1 MFVLL
6 YAFIGVLLSIL
17 INYLADVLPHTRKFS
32 LPICPSCKNSL
43 SIWEY
48 LTSSTCEKCGKKRSF
63 LHYVTAFCCVLFSVL
78 LYYFPFDGLS
88 YWAALPMLVFLL
100 VIARIDIQHQVI
112 LIQTSIFGLVLFTF
126 YGILLNGVHSTLL
139 GGTAGLAINL
149 VFYGFG
155 ILYAD
160 LLNKSRNSKV
170 SEVIFGF
177 GDVFVGTYL
186 GLLVGWPIVLP
197 AVFLGMLSAG
207 AFSLVY
213 MGFLI
218 VSRRYNRFSS
228 IPLSPFFIIAAI
240 FSLYIF

>member
-1 MFVLL
+1 
-6 YAFIGVLLSIL
+6 
-17 INYLADVLPHTRKFS
+17 
-32 LPICPSCKNSL
+32 
-43 SIWEY
+43 
-48 LTSSTCEKCGKKRSF
+48 
-63 LHYVTAFCCVLFSVL
+63 
-78 LYYFPFDGLS
+78 
-88 YWAALPMLVFLL
+88 MLVFLL

-218 VSRRYNRFSS
+218 VSRRYIRFSS